1 MNKPLIILDRDGV
14 INHDSED
21 YIKSEDEWFP
31 LAGSIEAIAQLSQS
45 GFTVCVA
52 TNQSGLARGLF
63 DEFTLS
69 RMHEL
74 MRTLVEAQGGT
85 IEGIFF
91 CPHGPDDGC
100 HCRKPRPGLLNQ
112 IEEQLQVDVAGAWF
126 IGDTE
131 KDIDA
136 ALAKNCK
143 PILVLT
149 GKGSLT
155 RDTVDPAKLA
165 NVPVFDDLFS
175 AAVFVLAEQGG
186 HPGRSSCN

>member
-1 MNKPLIILDRDGV
+1 MSTNLIILDRDGV
-14 INHDSED
+14 INYDSD
-21 YIKSEDEWFP
+21 SYIKNEDEWIALP
-31 LAGSIEAIAQLSQS
+31 GSIEAICHLTKA

-63 DEFTLS
+63 NEFDLA
-69 RMHEL
+69 RMHEF
-74 MRTLVEAQGGT
+74 MRTQVEEQGGK
-85 IEGIFF
+85 IEAIFY

-100 HCRKPRPGLLNQ
+100 ECRKPATGMLEQMENQ
-112 IEEQLQVDVAGAWF
+112 FSQSVQNAWF

-136 ALAKNCK
+136 ALAKQCK

-155 RDTVDPAKLA
+155 KSTINPAKLSD
-165 NVPVFDDLFS
+165 VPVFDDLF
-175 AAVFVLAEQGG
+175 AAAMFVIADSGLQ
-186 HPGRSSCN
+186 S

>member
-1 MNKPLIILDRDGV
+1 MSTNLIILDRDGV
-14 INHDSED
+14 INYDSD
-21 YIKSEDEWFP
+21 SYIKNEDEWIALP
-31 LAGSIEAIAQLSQS
+31 GSIEAICHLTKA

-63 DEFTLS
+63 NEFDLA
-69 RMHEL
+69 RMHEF
-74 MRTLVEAQGGT
+74 MRTQVEEQGGK
-85 IEGIFF
+85 IEAIFY

-100 HCRKPRPGLLNQ
+100 ECRKPATGMLKQ
-112 IEEQLQVDVAGAWF
+112 IEKQFSQSVQDAWF

-136 ALAKNCK
+136 ALAKQCK

-155 RDTVDPAKLA
+155 KSTINPAKLSD
-165 NVPVFDDLFS
+165 VPVFDDLF
-175 AAVFVLAEQGG
+175 AAAMFVIADSGLQ
-186 HPGRSSCN
+186 SCHAL

>member
-1 MNKPLIILDRDGV
+1 MNLNLIILDRDGV
-14 INHDSED
+14 INYDSDD
-21 YIKSEDEWFP
+21 YIKNEDEWIP
-31 LAGSIEAIAQLSQS
+31 LPGSIEAISHLTNA

-63 DEFTLS
+63 DEFDLA
-69 RMHEL
+69 RMHEF
-74 MRTLVEAQGGT
+74 MRTQVEEQGGK
-85 IEGIFF
+85 IEAIFY
-91 CPHGPDDGC
+91 CPHGPDQGC
-100 HCRKPRPGLLNQ
+100 ECRKPATGMLEQ
-112 IEEQLQVDVAGAWF
+112 IENQFSQSVHNAWF

-136 ALAKNCK
+136 AIAKHCK

-155 RDTVDPAKLA
+155 KSTINPDKLS

-175 AAVFVLAEQGG
+175 AAMFVIADAALKI
-186 HPGRSSCN
+186 

>member
-1 MNKPLIILDRDGV
+1 MNRPLIILDRDGV
-14 INHDSED
+14 INHDSDD

-45 GFTVCVA
+45 GFRVCVA

-74 MRTLVEAQGGT
+74 MRTLVEEQGGS

-91 CPHGPDDGC
+91 CPHGPDEGC
-100 HCRKPRPGLLNQ
+100 NCRKPRPGLLNQ
-112 IEEQLQVDVAGAWF
+112 IEEQLDVAVAGSWF

-136 ALAKNCK
+136 ALSKDCK

-155 RDTVDPAKLA
+155 RETMDPGKLA
-165 NVPVFDDLFS
+165 KVPVFDDLFS
-175 AAVFVLAEQGG
+175 AAMFVLAEHDKQ
-186 HPGRSSCN
+186 PG